1 MVIVNLKDI
10 RNLNLPL
17 NTNEKILKLENRNI
31 QRSQARGILKKLE
44 QKYGQKTQKLMT
56 RFEDCYCI
64 YANVV
69 YAYIPDEVKS
79 QWLTYYEIYVRSSSE
94 YKMFIWL
101 NKFFKF

>member
-17 NTNEKILKLENRNI
+17 NTNEKILKLENRGI
-31 QRSQARGILKKLE
+31 QRSQARWKLKEFE
-44 QKYGQKTQKLMT
+44 QKYGQKTRQLMT
-56 RFEDCYCI
+56 RFKDRYLV
-64 YANVV
+64 YVNAA

-79 QWLTYYEIYVRSSSE
+79 QWLTYYEIYVRSSLE